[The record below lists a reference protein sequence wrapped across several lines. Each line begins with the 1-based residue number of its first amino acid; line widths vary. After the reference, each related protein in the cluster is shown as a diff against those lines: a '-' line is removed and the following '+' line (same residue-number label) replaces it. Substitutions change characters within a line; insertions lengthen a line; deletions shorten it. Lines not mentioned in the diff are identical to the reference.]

1 MNLKETIQEAYNN
14 VFLFNKIAT
23 NLDAVTPE
31 SVDNQLSFIYE
42 ELVETI
48 DAIESFNE
56 VELVDGAC
64 DLFVTVA
71 GLMQKLEA
79 AGFDVA
85 GALAKV
91 NANNLSKFPDYDVR
105 GSHLLYQPNNTTIN
119 VNEQYSV
126 VVYKDVET
134 GKIKKPTNF
143 VPVDLSGYKI
153 GFLKGG
159 V

>member
-1 MNLKETIQEAYNN
+1 MDFTERYNEIMIFNTIGGQLDKISIDSVTLQMDLIQEEY
-14 VFLFNKIAT
+14 L
-23 NLDAVTPE
+23 
-31 SVDNQLSFIYE
+31 
-42 ELVETI
+42 ELVEAFDNRDDI
-48 DAIESFNE
+48 EYLDAT
-56 VELVDGAC
+56 C

-105 GSHLLYQPNNTTIN
+105 GSHLLYQPNNTAIN

-153 GFLKGG
+153 DFLKGG